1 MALIKF
7 SHWLENVKRKR
18 SDTLNR
24 AIVEKNITES
34 VKSNQIS
41 NAIAEEST
49 NDGGRS
55 DGA

>member
-1 MALIKF
+1 M
-7 SHWLENVKRKR
+7 S
-18 SDTLNR
+18 R

-34 VKSNQIS
+34 VKSNQIG